1 MSPIAT
7 TIMNGA
13 WPGIVAA
20 GLVVA
25 LLPWLRRESS
35 VARTV
40 VIAVSITLGWQ
51 YMFWRVTQTLP
62 EAGFT
67 ADYIV
72 GILFVAVEALALLS
86 TSLSFFFLT
95 RIRNRTKDVEEN
107 MSWLTSQPIPPR
119 IDVLICTYNEDES
132 ILEQTIVGALAM
144 EYANF
149 RIWVCDDG
157 RRPWLGELCEKLG
170 CGYITRTDNAHAKAG
185 NINNALK
192 HLSTLPDPPQF
203 ISILDADFVPTPQF
217 LTRTITLFR
226 DEKVGIVQTPQ
237 HFINPDPIGG
247 NLSTGRVWPDEQRYF
262 FDVLMASK
270 DAWGAAFCCGTS
282 SVLRYA
288 ALMKIGGF
296 PTDSVTEDYLVTL
309 RLRAIG
315 YQTVYLNERLSLGL
329 APEGLKEYIT
339 QRSRWCLGF
348 VQICRGESGPWRLNS
363 NLTLVDRVIL
373 SGTFLY
379 WSAAHAFRVAGLII
393 PILYLLGGVEA
404 VHANVE
410 DTLAHFIPY
419 FLAQMAIMSWMT
431 QGRVLPIMTDVC
443 QLLAAN
449 EVLRAVAAG
458 LIKPKGQ
465 KFKVTAKGGDRSKL
479 IVQWPLLRT
488 YLIYLAL
495 TIAGVV
501 SAFVIDDGRS
511 LQESSALALFWSWYN
526 IVLLTIGCMV
536 CIEQPRPRKAERFD
550 AHEQAVL
557 VVNGQ
562 VYSHPVL
569 DISRNGMRLAGPAPA
584 APGAA
589 VDLTLDGTRV
599 AAQVVRVEDRAFA
612 IQVEDTLAAR
622 KAMIK
627 QIYSGRYSSAVDNI
641 RGRDVFTAVVARL
654 FR

>member
-1 MSPIAT
+1 MQQQVGELNAEIKQRDARITRLKTELEGETARYADIADVSVIAPSTGSVWEVLTAPGEQVKRGQELARMLDCNSAVVTAAVSESVYNRLRAGQAAKFRLRDGSKDLDGRIVHLTGVAAAPANFAIAPSALTRESYRVTVKVPDLAKSATCDLGRTGRVLFSSSGGAAAAPALLKMSPIAT

-35 VARTV
+35 MARTI

-62 EAGFT
+62 DAGFT
-67 ADYIV
+67 ADYVV
-72 GILFVAVEALALLS
+72 GVLFVTVEALALLS

-95 RIRNRTKDVEEN
+95 RIRNRTKDVEDN
-107 MSWLTSQPIPPR
+107 MSWLMSQPVLPR
-119 IDVLICTYNEDES
+119 VDVLVCTYNEDDN
-132 ILEQTIVGALAM
+132 ILEQTIVGAMAM

-149 RIWVCDDG
+149 RVWVCDDG
-157 RRPWLGELCEKLG
+157 RRPWLGELCRKLG
-170 CGYITRTDNAHAKAG
+170 CGYITRNDNAHAKAG

-217 LTRTITLFR
+217 LTRTMTLFR
-226 DEKVGIVQTPQ
+226 DETVGIVQTPQ

-348 VQICRGESGPWRLNS
+348 VQICAARADHGGSTAISRLS
-363 NLTLVDRVIL
+363 IASSCPGHSST
-373 SGTFLY
+373 G
-379 WSAAHAFRVAGLII
+379 A
-393 PILYLLGGVEA
+393 
-404 VHANVE
+404 
-410 DTLAHFIPY
+410 
-419 FLAQMAIMSWMT
+419 
-431 QGRVLPIMTDVC
+431 
-443 QLLAAN
+443 
-449 EVLRAVAAG
+449 
-458 LIKPKGQ
+458 
-465 KFKVTAKGGDRSKL
+465 
-479 IVQWPLLRT
+479 LRT
-488 YLIYLAL
+488 LFAWP
-495 TIAGVV
+495 G
-501 SAFVIDDGRS
+501 SSSRS
-511 LQESSALALFWSWYN
+511 SICWAAWRRCTRTSRIRWPISFRTSWRRW
-526 IVLLTIGCMV
+526 
-536 CIEQPRPRKAERFD
+536 P
-550 AHEQAVL
+550 
-557 VVNGQ
+557 
-562 VYSHPVL
+562 S
-569 DISRNGMRLAGPAPA
+569 
-584 APGAA
+584 
-589 VDLTLDGTRV
+589 
-599 AAQVVRVEDRAFA
+599 
-612 IQVEDTLAAR
+612 
-622 KAMIK
+622 
-627 QIYSGRYSSAVDNI
+627 
-641 RGRDVFTAVVARL
+641 
-654 FR
+654 